1 MQRVQRYGQRQ
12 QGGRYGRGARGRARG
27 RQGGRERH
35 FSSTSKDYSSPA
47 PDQVS
52 RAADERHQYTADLN
66 AHADEERRL
75 AADEI
80 HEILANGRVSGK
92 GFVQTFGDPRGHD
105 DASTT
110 YWEGN
115 NSSFGRWKVEAD
127 KYCSLWGSSGFWA
140 CYEMKVF
147 QKDADQ
153 FVVWIDSEGRRF
165 EGKVDPK

>member
-1 MQRVQRYGQRQ
+1 MRYPIFTTL
-12 QGGRYGRGARGRARG
+12 AFAL
-27 RQGGRERH
+27 
-35 FSSTSKDYSSPA
+35 FCL
-47 PDQVS
+47 
-52 RAADERHQYTADLN
+52 TATLN